1 MAPRKGNVE
10 ARFSIEEKVLKRYKS
25 YCMNEGF
32 VMSKRVEQFMRKE
45 LGKRKS
51 TKALPKSR

>member
-1 MAPRKGNVE
+1 MGVRKGNVE
-10 ARFSIEEKVLKRYKS
+10 ARLSIDEKVHEKYKR

-45 LGKRKS
+45 LGKKRQK
-51 TKALPKSR
+51 K